1 MITIF
6 APTGLGEVT
15 AGADLADLVLG
26 ALAAP
31 PGPLA
36 DGDIVVVTSK
46 IISKAEGRTRPAADR
61 EAAITAE
68 SLRTVAR
75 RGPTR
80 IVRTRAGLTMAAAG
94 VDNSNVSPDLV
105 LLLPTDADASAAR
118 LRADL
123 QDRTGCRLGVVIS
136 DTAGRAWRLGQTDQ
150 AIGVSGVRVLRDYA
164 GETDPYGNQLQVTAM
179 ALADEIAA
187 AADLAKAK
195 LGGRPIAV
203 VRGLADL
210 VLDLDQPATGLVREP
225 GMDLFG
231 FGSQEAVLAAALVAT
246 GQAER
251 YEELV
256 ALAPTDRAAAV
267 LAGST
272 LSDSAAELLRE
283 LLAVDLA
290 RTGPAATSG

>member
-1 MITIF
+1 MISIF
-6 APTGLGEVT
+6 APAGIGEVT
-15 AGADLADLVLG
+15 EGDDLAGLVL
-26 ALAAP
+26 AVLTAP
-31 PGPLA
+31 PGPLT

-46 IISKAEGRTRPAADR
+46 IISKAEGLTRPAADR

-68 SLRTVAR
+68 SVRLVAR

-80 IVRTRAGLTMAAAG
+80 IVRTRSGLTLAAAG
-94 VDNSNVSPDLV
+94 VDSSNISPDLV

-123 QDRTGCRLGVVIS
+123 QQRTGRRLGVIVS

-187 AADLAKAK
+187 AADLAKTK
-195 LGGRPIAV
+195 LGGRPVAV

-210 VLDLDQPATGLVREP
+210 VVDQDQPATGLVREP

-246 GQAER
+246 GQSER
-251 YEELV
+251 YEEVV
-256 ALAPTDRAAAV
+256 ALPPVDRAAAV

-272 LSDSAAELLRE
+272 LSDSAADLLRE

-290 RTGPAATSG
+290 RTGPAATSR